1 MTEAIT
7 QPYPE
12 SYSGIEKATKEANFS
27 MASDVLTCT
36 LLKTLAGTKPGGKFL
51 ELGTGTGLST
61 AWILDGMDA
70 SSALISIDNE
80 QEVLNIARQH
90 LGEDKRLELICADGN
105 EWIAQNRHQKFDYI
119 FADAWPGKYFLLDET
134 LAMLN
139 PGGLYII
146 DDMLPQPN
154 WPEGHAAKADKLIE
168 NLEKRTDIT
177 ITKQRWA
184 TGIIIATKRV

>member
-1 MTEAIT
+1 MTEAIR
-7 QPYPE
+7 QAYPE
-12 SYSGIEKATKEANFS
+12 NYLSIEKATKEASFS

-36 LLKTLAGTKPGGKFL
+36 LLKTLASSKPAGKFL

-80 QEVLNIARQH
+80 QEVLNIAQLH

-105 EWIAQNRHQKFDYI
+105 EWIEQHQDQKFDYI
-119 FADAWPGKYFLLDET
+119 FADAWPGKYFLLDKT
-134 LAMLN
+134 LSMLN
-139 PGGLYII
+139 NGGFYII

-154 WPEGHAAKADKLIE
+154 WPEGHAEKASKLAEDLDK
-168 NLEKRTDIT
+168 RSDFT

-184 TGIIIATKRV
+184 TGIIIAVKI